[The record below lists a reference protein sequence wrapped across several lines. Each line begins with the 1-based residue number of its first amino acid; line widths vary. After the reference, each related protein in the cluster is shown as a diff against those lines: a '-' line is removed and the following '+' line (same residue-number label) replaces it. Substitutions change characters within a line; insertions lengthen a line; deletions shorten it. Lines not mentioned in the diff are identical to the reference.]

1 MSKETMTMEQNAA
14 GRRTRAFLG
23 IGALCLALLLSP
35 LPGRAQP
42 ESIVVSAEGL
52 ADPEAETYQR
62 DKGLILDA
70 LREDARRQVVEKA
83 VGTFVESATLVEN
96 YELIH
101 DRVLTRSKGL
111 IKRIVKESD
120 PWLGEDGFMHML
132 LKAEVYLTGVRE
144 AVETMS
150 RAERLNLIQ
159 EHGNPRIAV
168 SVSVRDA
175 ERGTNVPPERSA
187 IAENVVKERISGFGY
202 RVWSEREKGQGE
214 EDFEIHGEVKF
225 MPRSVRLEASGL
237 TLTKYVLTSWT
248 VNCTASDTGEEIYF
262 NTKVPKSKGW
272 ASEDEALEE
281 IGRLIGREFSREFFE
296 DHLMRPSRIF
306 QLQVAGLPDYDT
318 GMLLKKEL
326 IGLRPVLNVDLRDFD
341 ADGQSV
347 YEVEFSGKRGNFVRI
362 VNDTVVKPLNLKLE
376 ADVFRLT
383 AARGDSVD
391 LAFRPEG
398 DVDEVV
404 RKFEEM
410 PPASLA
416 DAPAGRLES
425 LDLAEASMKKV
436 AEINPDAA
444 RKLGGGEP
452 DPPAAGGMK
461 AVEEF

>member
-1 MSKETMTMEQNAA
+1 MTMEQNAA
-14 GRRTRAFLG
+14 GRRTRVFLG
-23 IGALCLALLLSP
+23 IVALCLALLLSP

-132 LKAEVYLTGVRE
+132 LKAEVYLTSVRE

-150 RAERLNLIQ
+150 RAERLNLIK

-202 RVWSEREKGQGE
+202 RVWSEREKGQGD
-214 EDFEIHGEVKF
+214 EDFKIHGEVKF
-225 MPRSVRLEASGL
+225 MPRSVRLKASGL

-248 VNCTASDTGEEIYF
+248 VNCVASDTGEEIYF

-281 IGRLIGREFSREFFE
+281 IGRLIGQEFSQEFFE
-296 DHLMRPSRIF
+296 DHLMRPSRVF

-326 IGLRPVLNVDLRDFD
+326 IGLRPVLNVDLRNFD

-404 RKFEEM
+404 RKFKEM

-416 DAPAGRLES
+416 DAPVERLES
-425 LDLAEASMKKV
+425 LELAEASMKKV
-436 AEINPDAA
+436 AEINPAAA

-452 DPPAAGGMK
+452 DPPASGGMK

>member
-1 MSKETMTMEQNAA
+1 MSNETMTVEQNAA
-14 GRRTRAFLG
+14 GRRTPAFLG
-23 IGALCLALLLSP
+23 IVALCLALLLSP
-35 LPGRAQP
+35 PPGRAQP

-62 DKGLILDA
+62 DKGLLLDA

-120 PWLGEDGFMHML
+120 PWLGEDGFMHLL
-132 LKAEVYLTGVRE
+132 LKAEVYLTSVRD
-144 AVETMS
+144 AVESMS

-202 RVWSEREKGQGE
+202 RVWSEREKGQGD

-225 MPRSVRLEASGL
+225 MPRSVKLKASGL

-281 IGRLIGREFSREFFE
+281 IGRLIGQEFSRDFFE

-318 GMLLKKEL
+318 GLLLKKEL

-444 RKLGGGEP
+444 RRLGGGEP
-452 DPPAAGGMK
+452 EPPTAGGVK